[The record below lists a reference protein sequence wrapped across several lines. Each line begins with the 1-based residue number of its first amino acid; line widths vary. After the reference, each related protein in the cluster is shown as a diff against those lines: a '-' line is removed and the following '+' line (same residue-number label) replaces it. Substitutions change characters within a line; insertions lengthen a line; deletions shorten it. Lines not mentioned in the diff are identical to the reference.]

1 MLHSSGCTEVMP
13 LPVKISVS
21 DLVFVTLSLLNI
33 DFEITFH
40 YSLKCALKEII
51 FSVHFQYKHLR
62 AQILQKQWL

>member
-1 MLHSSGCTEVMP
+1 MLYSSGYTEVMP

-21 DLVFVTLSLLNI
+21 DFVFVTLSLLNI

-40 YSLKCALKEII
+40 YALKCALKATI

-62 AQILQKQWL
+62 AQILKKQWL